1 MEDAQPR
8 AEALAIRDGFILA
21 VGAKAEVMRHA
32 GSKTEV
38 VDLAGRALLP
48 GFVDRHG
55 HVVGGGL
62 QASSANLLAPPD
74 GDVTDIPSLQR
85 VLRRWHAENANAVK
99 RLGMI
104 IGFGYESATMAERRH
119 PTAAELDAVST
130 ELPVYLTHQSGHF
143 GAANSRALQR
153 AGFNA
158 KTPDPAGGIIRRLPD
173 GSPNGVLEEM
183 PVHRESTPRTTSP
196 RQRSST
202 SSTGWRGCLTAG
214 VGLQVRPRLR
224 LKGSKLETADLEFAG
239 GAMLSPSVGA
249 WLRVGTSSMDGS
261 RQWGLLLGLR
271 QIWH

>member
-1 MEDAQPR
+1 MTYLIRLERMTTRSRMLMRCLAALLAAAPHVASARGAADRVYVGGAILTMEDTQPR
-8 AEALAIRDGFILA
+8 AEALAIRDGLILA

-130 ELPVYLTHQSGHF
+130 DCRCT
-143 GAANSRALQR
+143 
-153 AGFNA
+153 
-158 KTPDPAGGIIRRLPD
+158 
-173 GSPNGVLEEM
+173 
-183 PVHRESTPRTTSP
+183 
-196 RQRSST
+196 
-202 SSTGWRGCLTAG
+202 
-214 VGLQVRPRLR
+214 
-224 LKGSKLETADLEFAG
+224 
-239 GAMLSPSVGA
+239 
-249 WLRVGTSSMDGS
+249 
-261 RQWGLLLGLR
+261 
-271 QIWH
+271 